1 MQYYPNYYQTI
12 ANQEANIQRQ
22 IEGLTQQ
29 LQQTQNLRNQMMQY
43 QNQQMIPQQQVNNQ
57 QMQQALSTQFVDDFE
72 NISVNSIP
80 MDNNGALFVK
90 RDGTEIQMKRWNS
103 NGQIVSTSYLPQI
116 QNSVANSSTDNEK
129 SKFGLSEDFVA
140 TFNEQMQAVMD
151 RLDMLEDVVNNK
163 PKRLRRKD
171 VSNEISDSTAITN
184 ADEQ

>member
-43 QNQQMIPQQQVNNQ
+43 QNQQIPIQQNNSQ
-57 QMQQALSTQFVDDFE
+57 IQPISTQFVDDFDT
-72 NISVNSIP
+72 ISVNSIP
-80 MDNNGALFVK
+80 MDNQGALFVK

-140 TFNEQMQAVMD
+140 TFKEQMQAVMD

-163 PKRLRRKD
+163 TKRSRKKD
-171 VSNEISDSTAITN
+171 VANEIPDSTATTN
-184 ADEQ
+184 ANEQ